1 MNEMAIHSKSL
12 ERLISALHRLP
23 GIGPKSAQRL
33 AFYILKSPGGEA
45 NELAQAILAAKE
57 KIKSCS
63 VCGNITESDP
73 CFICEDSTRDRST
86 VCVIEQ
92 PQDIFVF
99 EKMGEYKGTYHVLMG
114 ALSPLDGIGPDDLKI
129 KELVTRIEKGNIR
142 EVIIATNPNVE
153 GEATAA
159 YLLKLIKPLGV
170 KVTRLAQG
178 IPMGGDLEYAD
189 EVTLAKALE
198 GRREV

>member
-1 MNEMAIHSKSL
+1 MPIHSKSL
-12 ERLISALHRLP
+12 QRLISALHRLP

-33 AFYILKSPGGEA
+33 AFHILKSSRAEA

-57 KIKSCS
+57 KMKSCS
-63 VCGNITESDP
+63 VCGNITDSDP
-73 CFICEDSTRDRST
+73 CLICDDSTRDGST
-86 VCVIEQ
+86 ICVVEQ

-114 ALSPLDGIGPDDLKI
+114 ALSPLDGVGPDDLKI
-129 KELVTRIEKGNIR
+129 KELVTRIEQGNIR
-142 EVIIATNPNVE
+142 EVIIGTNPNVE
-153 GEATAA
+153 GETTAA
-159 YLLKLIKPLGV
+159 YLSKLIKPLGV
-170 KVTRLAQG
+170 KVTQLAQG
-178 IPMGGDLEYAD
+178 MPMGSDLEYAD

>member
-1 MNEMAIHSKSL
+1 MPIYSKSL
-12 ERLISALHRLP
+12 QRLISALHRLP

-33 AFYILKSPGGEA
+33 AFHILKSSRAEA

-57 KIKSCS
+57 NMKSCS
-63 VCGNITESDP
+63 VCGNITDSDP
-73 CFICEDSTRDRST
+73 CLICDDSTRDGST
-86 VCVIEQ
+86 ICVVEQ

-114 ALSPLDGIGPDDLKI
+114 ALSPLDGVGPDDLKI
-129 KELVTRIEKGNIR
+129 KELVTRIEQDKIK

-159 YLLKLIKPLGV
+159 YLSKLIRPLGV
-170 KVTRLAQG
+170 KMTQLAQG
-178 IPMGGDLEYAD
+178 MPMGSDLEYAD

>member
-1 MNEMAIHSKSL
+1 MPIHSKSL
-12 ERLISALHRLP
+12 QRLISALHRLP

-33 AFYILKSPGGEA
+33 AFHILKSSRAEA

-57 KIKSCS
+57 NMKSCS
-63 VCGNITESDP
+63 VCGNITDSDP
-73 CFICEDSTRDRST
+73 CLICDDSTRDGST
-86 VCVIEQ
+86 ICVVEQ

-114 ALSPLDGIGPDDLKI
+114 ALSPLDGVGPDDLKI
-129 KELVTRIEKGNIR
+129 KELVTRIEQGKIK
-142 EVIIATNPNVE
+142 EVIIGTNPNVE

-159 YLLKLIKPLGV
+159 YLSKLIKPLGV
-170 KVTRLAQG
+170 KVTQLAQG
-178 IPMGGDLEYAD
+178 MPMGSDLEYAD

>member
-1 MNEMAIHSKSL
+1 MPIYSKSL
-12 ERLISALHRLP
+12 ERLISALHSLP

-33 AFYILKSPGGEA
+33 AFYILKSPRGEA

-57 KIKSCS
+57 KMKSCS

-86 VCVIEQ
+86 ICVVEQ

-129 KELVTRIEKGNIR
+129 KELVTRTEKGNIR

-159 YLLKLIKPLGV
+159 YLSKLIKPHAV

-178 IPMGGDLEYAD
+178 MPMGGDLEYAD

>member
-1 MNEMAIHSKSL
+1 MPIYSKSL
-12 ERLISALHRLP
+12 QRLISALHRLP

-33 AFYILKSPGGEA
+33 AFHILKSSRAEA

-57 KIKSCS
+57 KMKSCS
-63 VCGNITESDP
+63 VCGNITDSDP
-73 CFICEDSTRDRST
+73 CLICDDSTRDGST
-86 VCVIEQ
+86 ICVVEQ
-92 PQDIFVF
+92 PQDIFIF

-114 ALSPLDGIGPDDLKI
+114 ALSPLDGVGPDDLKI
-129 KELVTRIEKGNIR
+129 KELVTRIEQGNIR
-142 EVIIATNPNVE
+142 EVIIGTNPNVE

-159 YLLKLIKPLGV
+159 YLSKLIRPLGV
-170 KVTRLAQG
+170 KMTQLAQG
-178 IPMGGDLEYAD
+178 MPMGSDLEYAD

>member
-1 MNEMAIHSKSL
+1 MPIYSKSL
-12 ERLISALHRLP
+12 QRLISALHRLP

-33 AFYILKSPGGEA
+33 AFHILKSSKAEA

-57 KIKSCS
+57 NMKSCS
-63 VCGNITESDP
+63 VCGNITDSDP
-73 CFICEDSTRDRST
+73 CLICDDSTRDGST
-86 VCVIEQ
+86 ICVVEQ
-92 PQDIFVF
+92 PQDIFIF

-114 ALSPLDGIGPDDLKI
+114 ALSPLDGVGPDDLKI
-129 KELVTRIEKGNIR
+129 KELVRRIEQDKIK

-159 YLLKLIKPLGV
+159 YLSKLIRPLGV
-170 KVTRLAQG
+170 KMTQLAQG
-178 IPMGGDLEYAD
+178 MPMGSDLEYAD

>member
-1 MNEMAIHSKSL
+1 MPIYSKSL

-33 AFYILKSPGGEA
+33 AFYILKSPKGEA

-57 KIKSCS
+57 KMVSCS
-63 VCGNITESDP
+63 VCGNITDSDP
-73 CFICEDSTRDRST
+73 CPICEDSTRDGST
-86 VCVIEQ
+86 ICVVEQ
-92 PQDIFVF
+92 PQDIFIF

-129 KELVTRIEKGNIR
+129 KGLVTRIEKGNIR
-142 EVIIATNPNVE
+142 EVIIATNPNAE
-153 GEATAA
+153 GEATAT
-159 YLLKLIKPLGV
+159 YLSELVKPLGV

-178 IPMGGDLEYAD
+178 IPIGGDLEYAD

>member
-1 MNEMAIHSKSL
+1 MPIYSKSL
-12 ERLISALHRLP
+12 QRLISALHRLP

-33 AFYILKSPGGEA
+33 AFHILKSSRAEA

-57 KIKSCS
+57 KMKSCS
-63 VCGNITESDP
+63 VCGNITDSDP
-73 CFICEDSTRDRST
+73 CLICDDSTRDGST
-86 VCVIEQ
+86 ICVVEQ
-92 PQDIFVF
+92 PQDIFIF

-114 ALSPLDGIGPDDLKI
+114 ALSPLDGVGPDDLKI
-129 KELVTRIEKGNIR
+129 KELVTRIEQDKIK

-159 YLLKLIKPLGV
+159 YLSKLIRPLGV
-170 KVTRLAQG
+170 KMTQLAQG
-178 IPMGGDLEYAD
+178 MPMGSDLEYAD

>member
-1 MNEMAIHSKSL
+1 MPIYSKSL
-12 ERLISALHRLP
+12 QRLISALHRLP

-33 AFYILKSPGGEA
+33 AFHIMKSSREEA

-57 KIKSCS
+57 NMKSCS
-63 VCGNITESDP
+63 VCGNITDSDP
-73 CFICEDSTRDRST
+73 CSICDDSTRDRST
-86 VCVIEQ
+86 ICVVEQ

-114 ALSPLDGIGPDDLKI
+114 ALSPLDGVGPDDLRI
-129 KELVTRIEKGNIR
+129 KELVARIQKGGMK
-142 EVIIATNPNVE
+142 ELIIATNPNAE

-159 YLLKLIKPLGV
+159 YLSQLIKPIGV
-170 KVTRLAQG
+170 KLTRLAQG
-178 IPMGGDLEYAD
+178 MPMGGDLEYAD

-198 GRREV
+198 GRREL

>member
-1 MNEMAIHSKSL
+1 MIRSKSL

-33 AFYILKSPGGEA
+33 AFHILKSSRSEA
-45 NELAQAILAAKE
+45 NELAQAILGAKE
-57 KIKSCS
+57 KMKSCS
-63 VCGNITESDP
+63 VCGNITDSDP
-73 CFICEDSTRDRST
+73 CFICDDSTRDGNT
-86 VCVIEQ
+86 ICVVEQ

-114 ALSPLDGIGPDDLKI
+114 ALSPLDGVGPDDLKI
-129 KELVTRIEKGNIR
+129 KDLVTRIEKGKIR
-142 EVIIATNPNVE
+142 EVIIATNPNAE
-153 GEATAA
+153 GEATAT
-159 YLLKLIKPLGV
+159 YLSKIIKPLGI

-178 IPMGGDLEYAD
+178 MPMGGDLEYAD

-198 GRREV
+198 GRREL

>member
-1 MNEMAIHSKSL
+1 MPIYSKSL
-12 ERLISALHRLP
+12 QRLISALHRLP

-33 AFYILKSPGGEA
+33 AFHILKSSKAEA

-57 KIKSCS
+57 NMKSCS
-63 VCGNITESDP
+63 VCGNITDSDP
-73 CFICEDSTRDRST
+73 CLICDDSTRDGST
-86 VCVIEQ
+86 ICVVEQ
-92 PQDIFVF
+92 PQDIFIF

-114 ALSPLDGIGPDDLKI
+114 ALSPLDGVGPDDLKI
-129 KELVTRIEKGNIR
+129 KELVTRIEQDKIK

-159 YLLKLIKPLGV
+159 YLSKLIRPLGV
-170 KVTRLAQG
+170 KMTQLAQG
-178 IPMGGDLEYAD
+178 MPMGSDLEYAD

>member
-1 MNEMAIHSKSL
+1 MPIYSKSL
-12 ERLISALHRLP
+12 ERLISALHHLP

-33 AFYILKSPGGEA
+33 AFYILKSPRGEA
-45 NELAQAILAAKE
+45 NELAQAILSAKE
-57 KIKSCS
+57 KMKSCS
-63 VCGNITESDP
+63 VCGNISDSDF
-73 CFICEDSTRDRST
+73 CSICQDSTRDRNT
-86 VCVIEQ
+86 ICVVEE

-114 ALSPLDGIGPDDLKI
+114 ALSPLDGVGPDDLKI
-129 KELVTRIEKGNIR
+129 KELVTRIEKGEIR
-142 EVIIATNPNVE
+142 EVIIATDPNVE

-159 YLLKLIKPLGV
+159 YLSKLIKPLGV

-178 IPMGGDLEYAD
+178 MPMGGDLEYAD

>member
-1 MNEMAIHSKSL
+1 MPIHSKSL
-12 ERLISALHRLP
+12 QRLISALHRLP

-33 AFYILKSPGGEA
+33 AFHILKSSRAEA
-45 NELAQAILAAKE
+45 NELAQAILGAKE
-57 KIKSCS
+57 KMKSCS
-63 VCGNITESDP
+63 VCGNITDSDP
-73 CFICEDSTRDRST
+73 CSICDDSTRDGST
-86 VCVIEQ
+86 ICVVEQ

-114 ALSPLDGIGPDDLKI
+114 ALSPLDGVGPDDLKI
-129 KELVTRIEKGNIR
+129 KELLTRIEQGKIR

-153 GEATAA
+153 GEATST
-159 YLLKLIKPLGV
+159 YLSKVIKPLGV

-178 IPMGGDLEYAD
+178 MPMGGDLEYAD
-189 EVTLAKALE
+189 EVTLSKALE

>member
-1 MNEMAIHSKSL
+1 MPIYSKSL
-12 ERLISALHRLP
+12 QRLISALHRLP

-33 AFYILKSPGGEA
+33 AFHILKSSRAEA

-57 KIKSCS
+57 NMKSCS
-63 VCGNITESDP
+63 VCGNITDSDP
-73 CFICEDSTRDRST
+73 CLICDDSTRDGST
-86 VCVIEQ
+86 ICVVEQ

-114 ALSPLDGIGPDDLKI
+114 ALSPLDGVGPDDLKI
-129 KELVTRIEKGNIR
+129 KELVTRIEQDKIK

-159 YLLKLIKPLGV
+159 YLSKLIRPLGV
-170 KVTRLAQG
+170 KMTQLAQG
-178 IPMGGDLEYAD
+178 MPMGSDLEYAD

-198 GRREV
+198 GRREI

>member
-1 MNEMAIHSKSL
+1 MTIRSKSL

-33 AFYILKSPGGEA
+33 AFHILKSPRAEA
-45 NELAQAILAAKE
+45 NELAQAILGAKE
-57 KIKSCS
+57 KMKSCS
-63 VCGNITESDP
+63 VCGNITDSDP
-73 CFICEDSTRDRST
+73 CSLCDDSTRDGGT
-86 VCVIEQ
+86 ICVVEQ

-114 ALSPLDGIGPDDLKI
+114 ALSPLDGVGPDDLKI
-129 KELVTRIEKGNIR
+129 KELVTRIKQGKIR
-142 EVIIATNPNVE
+142 EVIIATNPNAE
-153 GEATAA
+153 GEATSA
-159 YLLKLIKPLGV
+159 YLSKLIKPLGV

-178 IPMGGDLEYAD
+178 MPMGGDLEYAD

-198 GRREV
+198 GRREL

>member
-1 MNEMAIHSKSL
+1 MPIHSKSL
-12 ERLISALHRLP
+12 QRLISALHRLP

-33 AFYILKSPGGEA
+33 AFHILKSSRAEA

-57 KIKSCS
+57 NMKSCS
-63 VCGNITESDP
+63 VCGNITDSDP
-73 CFICEDSTRDRST
+73 CLICDDSTRDGST
-86 VCVIEQ
+86 ICVVEQ

-114 ALSPLDGIGPDDLKI
+114 ALSPLDGVGPDDLKI
-129 KELVTRIEKGNIR
+129 KELVTRIEQDKIK

-159 YLLKLIKPLGV
+159 YLSKLIKPLGV
-170 KVTRLAQG
+170 KVTQLAQG
-178 IPMGGDLEYAD
+178 MPMGSDLEYAD

>member
-1 MNEMAIHSKSL
+1 MPIYSKSL

-33 AFYILKSPGGEA
+33 AFYILKSPKGEA

-57 KIKSCS
+57 KMVSCS
-63 VCGNITESDP
+63 VCGNITDSDP
-73 CFICEDSTRDRST
+73 CPICEDSTRDGST
-86 VCVIEQ
+86 ICVVEQ
-92 PQDIFVF
+92 PQDIFIF

-129 KELVTRIEKGNIR
+129 KGLVTRIEKGNIR
-142 EVIIATNPNVE
+142 EVIIATNPNAE
-153 GEATAA
+153 GESTAT
-159 YLLKLIKPLGV
+159 YLSELVKPLGV

-178 IPMGGDLEYAD
+178 IPIGGDLEYAD